1 MANGLSHSQF
11 AIRYSLFTIRNSFSP
26 FLICRMRSS
35 LAQARKPRCLPR
47 AGVPVECDGPL
58 SGGGSIVPSV
68 EPDDF
73 SGPSIPGVNRTVPA
87 HSLAGSPEAITAGTA
102 RGYTRWRRR
111 ATRKPP
117 LAAAGMT
124 TTCLGGAINRLV
136 FASGRMV
143 WESALLLA
151 AENSGACPVSSL

>member
-1 MANGLSHSQF
+1 M
-11 AIRYSLFTIRNSFSP
+11 
-26 FLICRMRSS
+26 
-35 LAQARKPRCLPR
+35 
-47 AGVPVECDGPL
+47 
-58 SGGGSIVPSV
+58 PSV

-87 HSLAGSPEAITAGTA
+87 HSLAGSPEAITAGT
-102 RGYTRWRRR
+102 GRRR
-111 ATRKPP
+111 ATRRPP

-124 TTCLGGAINRLV
+124 TTRLGGAINRLV

-151 AENSGACPVSSL
+151 AENSGACPVSSLW